1 MTRDSSIKKKWSGSI
16 SRILSSLP
24 SEDHS
29 SATRVAA
36 VVEQPT
42 RKLSTETGGSNASLF
57 GLAPQGVCH
66 AGAAHAVR
74 GALLPH
80 RFTLASASFET
91 VRRSVLCCT
100 FRRVAAPG
108 RYPACCP
115 WEFGLSSACAAILRA
130 TPLADFNR
138 LSANKNPADKSLLI
152 KRLRFHVGAPTS
164 KFLPIFRVGKV
175 RLPILLFN
183 LLLAL
188 HGAKLMHKFVCSHA
202 AHSSPR

>member
-1 MTRDSSIKKKWSGSI
+1 MRHEISSLMPHAPYRMPQSKKWSGSL

-57 GLAPQGVCH
+57 GLAPQGVYL
-66 AGAAHAVR
+66 AGTAHAVR

-80 RFTLASASFET
+80 RFTLASFLRLASQDD
-91 VRRSVLCCT
+91 RRSVLCCT

-108 RYPACCP
+108 CYPACCP
-115 WEFGLSSACAAILRA
+115 WEFGLSSD
-130 TPLADFNR
+130 PVKQWFGD
-138 LSANKNPADKSLLI
+138 P
-152 KRLRFHVGAPTS
+152 P
-164 KFLPIFRVGKV
+164 
-175 RLPILLFN
+175 
-183 LLLAL
+183 
-188 HGAKLMHKFVCSHA
+188 SH
-202 AHSSPR
+202 STRRC